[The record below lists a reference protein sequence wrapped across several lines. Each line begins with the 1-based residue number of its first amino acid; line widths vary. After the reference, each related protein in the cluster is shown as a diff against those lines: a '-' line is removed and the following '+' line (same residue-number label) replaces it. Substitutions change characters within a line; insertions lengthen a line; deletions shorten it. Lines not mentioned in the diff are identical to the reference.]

1 VDIDPAVSAAA
12 SVVRCHVSWPS
23 TSATVTPWR
32 PWSWAFTDERS
43 FRLDLR
49 LPESGKW
56 MWMRSNA
63 TYASGTT
70 LTVAVGDALAAGAVG
85 ALLSGV
91 PSTTVTVLRGESLLD
106 GATAAGSIVLPAE
119 RRTLPLVAA
128 AVPVHL
134 ALSLGWAAVMSALL
148 PRRAT
153 VPAAVAGALAIA
165 ALDLELI
172 GRAFPRI
179 RALPQGRQWAD
190 HVAYGLAVGVVVR
203 RRRLSRATRS
213 GA

>member
-1 VDIDPAVSAAA
+1 MS
-12 SVVRCHVSWPS
+12 
-23 TSATVTPWR
+23 
-32 PWSWAFTDERS
+32 
-43 FRLDLR
+43 
-49 LPESGKW
+49 
-56 MWMRSNA
+56 SNA
-63 TYASGTT
+63 TYASGTA
-70 LTVAVGDALAAGAVG
+70 LTVALTDALAAGAAG

-91 PSTTVTVLRGESLLD
+91 PSTTVAVLRGESLVD
-106 GATAAGSIVLPAE
+106 GATAAGSILLPAE
-119 RRTLPLVAA
+119 RRTVPLVAA

-134 ALSLGWAAVMSALL
+134 ALSFGWAAVLSALL

-165 ALDLELI
+165 ALDLQII

-203 RRRLSRATRS
+203 RRRLTRRAS
-213 GA
+213 AGA

>member
-1 VDIDPAVSAAA
+1 MSAAA
-12 SVVRCHVSWPS
+12 SVARCQVSWPS

-32 PWSWAFTDERS
+32 PCSWAFTDERS
-43 FRLDLR
+43 LRLDLR

-56 MWMRSNA
+56 MWMSSSA
-63 TYASGTT
+63 TYASGTP
-70 LTVAVGDALAAGAVG
+70 LTVALGDALAAGTAGAV
-85 ALLSGV
+85 LSGV
-91 PSTTVTVLRGESLLD
+91 PSTAVTLLRGESLLD
-106 GATAAGSIVLPAE
+106 GATAAGSILLPAE
-119 RRTLPLVAA
+119 RRMAPLVAA

-134 ALSLGWAAVMSALL
+134 ALSLGWAAVLSALL
-148 PRRAT
+148 PRRVT
-153 VPAAVAGALAIA
+153 VPAAVAAGLAIA

-203 RRRLSRATRS
+203 RRRLSRRDP
-213 GA
+213 GVR

>member
-1 VDIDPAVSAAA
+1 MS
-12 SVVRCHVSWPS
+12 
-23 TSATVTPWR
+23 
-32 PWSWAFTDERS
+32 
-43 FRLDLR
+43 
-49 LPESGKW
+49 
-56 MWMRSNA
+56 SNA
-63 TYASGTT
+63 TYASDTS
-70 LTVAVGDALAAGAVG
+70 LTVALTDALAAGAAG
-85 ALLSGV
+85 AVLSGV

-106 GATAAGSIVLPAE
+106 GATAAGSILMPAE

-134 ALSLGWAAVMSALL
+134 ALSFGWAAVMSVLL

-165 ALDLELI
+165 ALDLELV
-172 GRAFPRI
+172 GRLFPRI

-203 RRRLSRATRS
+203 RRRLSRRVPS